1 MQFNFRIYNYLQ
13 YLSNELLEDK
23 YPSGSIVGKQDNA
36 IKILFNMN

>member
-13 YLSNELLEDK
+13 YLNSELLEDK
-23 YPSGSIVGKQDNA
+23 HPSGSIVGKQNNA